1 MNIKN
6 RIKILGLAVVM
17 TTGLFLSS
25 FQTLAVDN
33 TTKAAEN
40 SSGKEIIYTG
50 SFTVQD
56 AEAVESITVRD
67 CLNSDL
73 KYKSLSL
80 SLGGDSLENC
90 GNAEY
95 DEDSNTVQFVFN
107 SNIWAFAG
115 ETIDYTLTCY
125 YIGGWG
131 ESDKEIPN
139 VTELIVN
146 GETVNSNE
154 VKLYISG
161 VKPPVKSIDK
171 SVINEKTETVTY
183 TISSVVESKKA
194 EYFYSNYAL
203 SDRLEDVLKV
213 KSVKVVNENNK
224 DVTDLFDISQKDNLV
239 TATAKN
245 TADESFY
252 GHTYKLVIE
261 ACIKDKNTDI
271 SAYCDDKGKATIPNT
286 STLTVDDNDYQSNIV
301 NFSYQTKSNSINK
314 YINVEGQKTTK
325 AKLTGK
331 SVTYVG
337 SAAISDSKSAK
348 KVAIK
353 DKLDKNLEYNS
364 FAVAMNGKDITNW
377 GNTAYD
383 NKNNTVNYDFNK
395 DKLSDVA
402 GEEIEYTLNCEYKGE
417 SPQDISNVI
426 DLLVDDEQIKSNDT
440 FLTIASPPKVT
451 STEQTEIKKPTV
463 IKSTDNQKVA
473 NNIKNQNNQ
482 PNTGGD
488 EGKAPIIL
496 FIILLILCVV
506 VVVCRF
512 RKLKKE
518 NKNDWKV
525 KG

>member
-17 TTGLFLSS
+17 TTGLFLSLPS
-25 FQTLAVDN
+25 ASADN
-33 TTKAAEN
+33 TSKAAEN

-56 AEAVESITVRD
+56 AESVKSIIVRD

-73 KYKSLSL
+73 MYKSLSL

-95 DEDSNTVQFVFN
+95 DENSNTVQFVFN

-115 ETIDYTLTCY
+115 ETIDYTFTCD

-171 SVINEKTETVTY
+171 SVINEKSETVTY
-183 TISSVVESKKA
+183 TISSVVDSKKA
-194 EYFYSNYAL
+194 EYFYNSYAL

-224 DVTDLFDISQKDNLV
+224 DVTDLFDISQNDNLV

-252 GHTYKLVIE
+252 GHTYKLVIV

-271 SAYCDDKGKATIPNT
+271 SKYCDDKGKATIPNT

-314 YINVEGQKTTK
+314 YIDVDGQKAEK

-331 SVTYVG
+331 SVIYIG
-337 SAAISDSKSAK
+337 SAAVNDNKSAK

-383 NKNNTVNYDFNK
+383 NKNNTVSYDFNK

-402 GEEIEYTLNCEYKGE
+402 GQEIEYTLNCEYKGE
-417 SPQDISNVI
+417 SPQNISNVI
-426 DLLVDDEQIKSNDT
+426 DLLIDDEQIKSNDT
-440 FLTIASPPKVT
+440 LLTISPQPKVT
-451 STEQTEIKKPTV
+451 SIEQTETKKPTV
-463 IKSTDNQKVA
+463 TATTDNQKVD

-518 NKNDWKV
+518 NKND
-525 KG
+525 

>member
-17 TTGLFLSS
+17 TTGLFLSLPS
-25 FQTLAVDN
+25 ASADN
-33 TTKAAEN
+33 TTKAAAESN
-40 SSGKEIIYTG
+40 SGKEIIYTG

-56 AEAVESITVRD
+56 SASVESITVRD

-80 SLGGDSLENC
+80 TLNGDSLENC
-90 GNAEY
+90 GDTEY

-107 SNIWAFAG
+107 SNTWAFAG
-115 ETIDYTLTCY
+115 ETIDYTLTCD

-417 SPQDISNVI
+417 SPQNISNVI

-440 FLTIASPPKVT
+440 LLTISPQPKVT
-451 STEQTEIKKPTV
+451 STEQTETKEPTV
-463 IKSTDNQKVA
+463 TSTTDNQKVD

-496 FIILLILCVV
+496 FMGVLGVAFGVV
-506 VVVCRF
+506 VYRF
-512 RKLKKE
+512 RKAMKDNKE
-518 NKNDWKV
+518 DKSD
-525 KG
+525 

>member
-17 TTGLFLSS
+17 TTSLFLSS
-25 FQTLAVDN
+25 FQTLAADN
-33 TTKAAEN
+33 TSKATAEN
-40 SSGKEIIYTG
+40 NSSKEIVYTG

-56 AEAVESITVRD
+56 AESVESITVRD

-73 KYKSLSL
+73 KYKCLSL
-80 SLGGDSLENC
+80 TLNGDSLENC
-90 GNAEY
+90 GDTEY

-107 SNIWAFAG
+107 SNTWAFAG
-115 ETIDYTLTCY
+115 ETIDYTLTCE
-125 YIGGWG
+125 YIGAWG
-131 ESDKEIPN
+131 VSDKEIPN

-203 SDRLEDVLKV
+203 SDRLEDVLKF

-224 DVTDLFDISQKDNLV
+224 DVTDLFDISQNDNLV

-245 TADESFY
+245 TVDESFY

-261 ACIKDKNTDI
+261 ARIKDKNTDI
-271 SAYCDDKGKATIPNT
+271 SSFCDEKGKARIPNT
-286 STLTVDDNDYQSNIV
+286 STLTVDDNDYQSNTV
-301 NFSYQTKSNSINK
+301 NFSYQTKSNGINK
-314 YINVEGQKTTK
+314 YIDVDGQKTTK

-331 SVTYVG
+331 SVTYIG
-337 SAAISDSKSAK
+337 SAAVNDNKSAK

-383 NKNNTVNYDFNK
+383 NKNNTVSYDFNK

-402 GEEIEYTLNCEYKGE
+402 GQEIEYTLNCEYKGE
-417 SPQDISNVI
+417 SPQNISNVI
-426 DLLVDDEQIKSNDT
+426 DLLIDDEQIKSNDT
-440 FLTIASPPKVT
+440 LLTISPQPKVT
-451 STEQTEIKKPTV
+451 SIEQTETKKPTV
-463 IKSTDNQKVA
+463 TATTDNQKVD

-496 FIILLILCVV
+496 FMGVLGVAFGVV
-506 VVVCRF
+506 VYRV
-512 RKLKKE
+512 RKAMKDNKE
-518 NKNDWKV
+518 DKND
-525 KG
+525 

>member
-6 RIKILGLAVVM
+6 RIKTLGLAVVM
-17 TTGLFLSS
+17 TTGLFLSLPS
-25 FQTLAVDN
+25 ASADN
-33 TTKAAEN
+33 TSKTANKN
-40 SSGKEIIYTG
+40 SSGKEIVYTG

-56 AEAVESITVRD
+56 SEAVESITVRD

-73 KYKSLSL
+73 KYKNFSLSL
-80 SLGGDSLENC
+80 NGDNLDNC
-90 GNAEY
+90 GNVEY
-95 DEDSNTVQFVFN
+95 NKDSNTVQFVFN

-115 ETIDYTLTCY
+115 ETVDYTLTCE

-139 VTELIVN
+139 VTELVVN
-146 GETVNSNE
+146 GETVSSNE

-171 SVINEKTETVTY
+171 SIINEKTETVTY

-194 EYFYSNYAL
+194 EYFYSNYVV

-213 KSVKVVNENNK
+213 KSVKVVNEDNK
-224 DVTDLFDISQKDNLV
+224 DVTNLFDMSQNDNLV

-245 TADESFY
+245 TANESFY

-286 STLTVDDNDYQSNIV
+286 STLTVDDNDYQSNTV

-314 YINVEGQKTTK
+314 YIDVDGQKATK

-337 SAAISDSKSAK
+337 STVISDSKSAK

-353 DKLDKNLEYNS
+353 DKLNKNLEYNS

-383 NKNNTVNYDFNK
+383 NKDNTVSYAFNK
-395 DKLSDVA
+395 DKLRDIA
-402 GEEIEYTLNCEYKGE
+402 GETIEYTLNCEYKSE

-426 DLLVDDEQIKSNDT
+426 DLLIDDKQVKSNDT
-440 FLTIASPPKVT
+440 LLTV
-451 STEQTEIKKPTV
+451 STQSTTEKSTTEPTV
-463 IKSTDNQKVA
+463 TTVTDNQKTA
-473 NNIKNQNNQ
+473 NDISNQNGQ

-488 EGKAPIIL
+488 EGKAPVAL
-496 FIILLILCVV
+496 FIGFLVLAAAVV
-506 VVVCRF
+506 VYMLWKI
-512 RKLKKE
+512 RKGNE
-518 NKNDWKV
+518 KNEKQ
-525 KG
+525 